1 MIPKFWKIE
10 ELTDDRLIDI
20 YQMYFAYDFNEDF
33 KEFILKNNGGWPDY
47 GTFDTDKIKG
57 RCFKEFLSF
66 NLNSMCSVWK
76 YYTSKATLSFKY
88 IPFGLDSKDN
98 IIAFSRDNKVVW
110 ISKETNEIEHI
121 ADSFK
126 EFMDAL
132 RFPDKPADIIWFRAC
147 DWLVE
152 EFEEAGIDWF
162 NSPEYKYCILDNQWC
177 KDNELC
183 VSLDIWD
190 LAVVCFVAAKK
201 EWVEK
206 NYPKVIGSKCQLTPE
221 YFQHPGYGDCIFV
234 EYTKENLG
242 LHDFVG

>member
-76 YYTSKATLSFKY
+76 YYTSKATLSCKY

-98 IIAFSRDNKVVW
+98 IIAFSRDNK
-110 ISKETNEIEHI
+110 IG
-121 ADSFK
+121 
-126 EFMDAL
+126 
-132 RFPDKPADIIWFRAC
+132 RASC
-147 DWLVE
+147 RERV
-152 EFEEAGIDWF
+152 
-162 NSPEYKYCILDNQWC
+162 
-177 KDNELC
+177 
-183 VSLDIWD
+183 
-190 LAVVCFVAAKK
+190 
-201 EWVEK
+201 
-206 NYPKVIGSKCQLTPE
+206 
-221 YFQHPGYGDCIFV
+221 
-234 EYTKENLG
+234 
-242 LHDFVG
+242 